1 MATIISTRVICKQP
15 GRYIGWP
22 TIAKTPN
29 GDLLVVFSGDRDSHT
44 SRDGKTQM
52 VRSMDQG
59 MTWDG
64 PVTIHDTPLD
74 DRDAGLIQTRNGTM
88 LSSWFTNRGGGAW
101 QGHWTSRS
109 GDNGCTWEE
118 PVRTEVTTPHGPIQL
133 GNGRLLFV
141 GQRPHESHDNNYD
154 VGIQSSDDDGRSWQT
169 LGAFSVPD
177 NMPML
182 TYDEC
187 HAVECANGKLVILF
201 RDCYGEHHIRQSQS
215 ADGGVTWS
223 QPHMTPIQGY
233 PPHVIRLHND
243 WLLVVYGKR
252 WLPFGEFACISKDE
266 GQTWEVE
273 SEIQLSSAPNED
285 LGYPASVQL
294 EDNSI
299 LTVYYQVD
307 KPGEKPCLM
316 ATHWEIN

>member
-1 MATIISTRVICKQP
+1 M
-15 GRYIGWP
+15 
-22 TIAKTPN
+22 
-29 GDLLVVFSGDRDSHT
+29 VFSGDRDSHT

-52 VRSMDQG
+52 VRSKDQG
-59 MTWDG
+59 MTWGG

-88 LSSWFTNRGGGAW
+88 LSSWFTNRGGGEW

-109 GDNGCTWEE
+109 VDSGSTWEE

-133 GNGRLLFV
+133 RNGRLIFV

-169 LGAFSVPD
+169 LGTFPVPD
-177 NMPML
+177 NVPML

-201 RDCYGEHHIRQSQS
+201 RDCYGEHQIRQSQS
-215 ADGGVTWS
+215 VDGGVTWS

-233 PPHVIRLHND
+233 PPHVIRLHNG

-266 GQTWEVE
+266 GETWEVE
-273 SEIQLSSAPNED
+273 NEIQLSSAPNED

-294 EDNSI
+294 EDSSI

-316 ATHWEIN
+316 GTHWEIN

>member
-1 MATIISTRVICKQP
+1 M
-15 GRYIGWP
+15 
-22 TIAKTPN
+22 
-29 GDLLVVFSGDRDSHT
+29 VFSGDRDSHT

-88 LSSWFTNRGGGAW
+88 LSSWFTNRGGGEW

-109 GDNGCTWEE
+109 VDNGSTWEE

-141 GQRPHESHDNNYD
+141 GQRPHESHDNDYD

-169 LGAFSVPD
+169 LGTFPVPD
-177 NMPML
+177 NVPML

-187 HAVECANGKLVILF
+187 HAVECASGKLVILF

-215 ADGGVTWS
+215 SDGGVTWS

-273 SEIQLSSAPNED
+273 NEIQLSSAPNED